1 MSKETESNTFPPE
14 QVVRGIYE
22 VIVVGAG
29 HAGCEAALASARMGR
44 KTLLL
49 TMNLDSVALMPCN
62 PSMGGPAK
70 GHLIKEIDALG
81 GEVGRNTDRTFIQ
94 IRLLNTSKGPAVQAL
109 RAQCDKQAYRL
120 AMKFALE
127 GQPNLE
133 LKQATIARLL
143 SHIGDDG
150 RPVVTGV
157 VTNNG
162 WQYEAGAI
170 ILTTGTF
177 INGRLVVGEKTQP
190 GGRAGEGPALG
201 ISDSLRALGLEVR
214 RFKTGTPPR
223 IDARTIDFSKTEPQP
238 GNRIPLYFSGT
249 FINGRLVVGEKT
261 QPGGRAGEG
270 PALGISDSLRALGLE
285 VRRFKTG
292 TPPRIDART
301 IDFSKTEPQPGNRI
315 PLYFS
320 QDVSARQDVQL
331 PGGRP
336 NPIYPITD
344 EDLNGWRPQLPC
356 YLIHTTE
363 RTHQIIRD
371 NLHRS
376 PLYTGIIEGIGPR
389 YCPSIEDKIVRFAD
403 KNRHQIF
410 LEPEG
415 WRTGEVYVQ
424 GMNTSLPEDVQL
436 AMLRSIP
443 ALEHVEMM
451 RVGYAVEYDYVPP
464 EQLYPTLQTK
474 PVSGLFLAGQIN
486 GTSGYEEAAAQ
497 GIMAGINAALHVHD
511 EEPFVLGRH
520 EAYIGVLIDDLVT
533 RPMSEPYRLHTS
545 RAEYRLLLRPESADL
560 RLSDYAYKFGLIDD
574 TRYAQVINKRDSIR
588 RTLAQLDILVFTS
601 SRTTE
606 AYAQEIGFA
615 PLGQMLTARELLRR
629 PTVTYHQVAR
639 LAEQVEPA
647 LPPLTESVAE
657 EVELQVKYESYV
669 RKQEQTVHR
678 TRRMEEHLIPQT
690 IDYNAVQHLRTQAR
704 QKLMRTLPRTIGQA
718 SRVEGVTP
726 ADIAI
731 LMVYL
736 EKQRLVQINT

>member
-1 MSKETESNTFPPE
+1 MGNQQNERIEGREDMETFPL
-14 QVVRGIYE
+14 RKTYE

-44 KTLLL
+44 NTLLI

-81 GEVGRNTDRTFIQ
+81 GEIGRNTDHTFIQ
-94 IRLLNTSKGPAVQAL
+94 MRLLNTSKGPAVQAL

-120 AMKFALE
+120 AMKFVLE
-127 GQPNLE
+127 GQQNLD
-133 LKQATIARLL
+133 LKQATVAHLL
-143 SHIGDDG
+143 SHTNEQG
-150 RPVVTGV
+150 RTAVTGV
-157 VTNNG
+157 VTTSG
-162 WQYEAGAI
+162 WLYEANAV

-201 ISDSLRALGLEVR
+201 ISDSLRAIGLEVR

-238 GNRIPLYFSGT
+238 GS
-249 FINGRLVVGEKT
+249 
-261 QPGGRAGEG
+261 
-270 PALGISDSLRALGLE
+270 
-285 VRRFKTG
+285 
-292 TPPRIDART
+292 
-301 IDFSKTEPQPGNRI
+301 RI

-320 QDVSARQDVQL
+320 QDVTARDDVQL
-331 PGGRP
+331 PGSRP
-336 NPIYPITD
+336 NPIYPVTD
-344 EDLNGWRPQLPC
+344 EDMHGWRPQLPC
-356 YLIHTTE
+356 YLVRTTE
-363 RTHQIIRD
+363 RTHTVIRN

-376 PLYTGIIEGIGPR
+376 PLYTGVIEGIGPR

-403 KNRHQIF
+403 KSTHQIF

-464 EQLYPTLQTK
+464 DQLFPTLQTK
-474 PVSGLFLAGQIN
+474 PVVGLFLAGQIN

-497 GIMAGINAALHVHD
+497 GIMAGINAALFVRH

-545 RAEYRLLLRPESADL
+545 RAEHRLLLRPDSSDL
-560 RLSDYAYKFGLIDD
+560 RLSDHAYRLGLIDE
-574 TRYAQVINKRDSIR
+574 TRYAIVMRKREQIQH
-588 RTLAQLDILVFTS
+588 TLTQLDTTVFTS
-601 SRTTE
+601 SRFIE
-606 AYAQEIGFA
+606 ACAREAGIA

-629 PTVTYHQVAR
+629 PEVRYHQVAQ
-639 LAEQVEPA
+639 LAQRTSEGQADQDGSTSHPISPLPTLIEQ
-647 LPPLTESVAE
+647 VAE
-657 EVELQVKYESYV
+657 EVELQVKYENYV
-669 RKQEQTVHR
+669 RKQEQLVSR
-678 TRRMEEHLIPQT
+678 TQRLEEMRIPESL
-690 IDYNAVQHLRTQAR
+690 DYQLVQHLRTEAR
-704 QKLMRTLPRTIGQA
+704 QKLTRTRPRTVGQA

-731 LMVYL
+731 LMIYL
-736 EKQRLVQINT
+736 EKHRSVHI

>member
-1 MSKETESNTFPPE
+1 MSNSAASMQISPE
-14 QVVRGIYE
+14 QLLRGVYD

-29 HAGCEAALASARMGR
+29 HAGCEAALACARMGR

-81 GEVGRNTDRTFIQ
+81 GEIGRNTDRTFIQ

-120 AMKFALE
+120 AMKFVLE
-127 GQPNLE
+127 SQPNLD
-133 LKQATIARLL
+133 LKQATITGLL
-143 SHIGDDG
+143 SYTREDG
-150 RPVVTGV
+150 RRVISGV

-162 WQYEAGAI
+162 WRYDAKSVVM
-170 ILTTGTF
+170 TTGTF

-201 ISDSLRALGLEVR
+201 ISGSLQELGLEVR

-238 GNRIPLYFSGT
+238 GSRVPLF
-249 FINGRLVVGEKT
+249 
-261 QPGGRAGEG
+261 
-270 PALGISDSLRALGLE
+270 
-285 VRRFKTG
+285 
-292 TPPRIDART
+292 
-301 IDFSKTEPQPGNRI
+301 
-315 PLYFS
+315 FS
-320 QDVSARQDVQL
+320 QDMSAREDVQL

-336 NPIYPITD
+336 NPLYPVTD
-344 EDLNGWRPQLPC
+344 EDLRGWRSQLPC
-356 YLIHTTE
+356 YLVRTTE
-363 RTHQIIRD
+363 RTHQLIRD

-403 KNRHQIF
+403 KSAHQIF

-443 ALEHVEMM
+443 ALERAEMM

-464 EQLYPTLQTK
+464 HQLLPTLETK
-474 PVSGLFLAGQIN
+474 VVAGLFLAGQIN

-497 GIMAGINAALHVHD
+497 GIMAGINAALHVRGED
-511 EEPFVLGRH
+511 AFVLGRH

-545 RAEYRLLLRPESADL
+545 RAEHRLLLRPDSADL
-560 RLSDYAYKFGLIDD
+560 RLSDHAYNLGLIDA
-574 TRYAQVINKRDSIR
+574 TRYAQVLQKRETIQ
-588 RTLAQLDILVFTS
+588 RTLKQLEIVVFTS
-601 SRTTE
+601 SRQVE
-606 AYAQEIGFA
+606 SHAQEIGLA
-615 PLGQMLTARELLRR
+615 PLNQMLSARDLLRR
-629 PTVTYHQVAR
+629 PEVRYTQIAD
-639 LAEQVEPA
+639 LAQRVGNGQNEPIHSTNF
-647 LPPLTESVAE
+647 LPPLPLLAEDVAE
-657 EVELQVKYESYV
+657 EVELQVKYENYI
-669 RKQEQTVHR
+669 RKQEQMVLR
-678 TRRMEEHLIPQT
+678 TQRLEEMRIPAAL
-690 IDYNAVQHLRTQAR
+690 DYRDVPHLRTEAR
-704 QKLMRTLPRTIGQA
+704 QKLLRTQPRTVGQA

-736 EKQRLVQINT
+736 EKFRALKASS

>member
-1 MSKETESNTFPPE
+1 MESTNIAPE
-14 QVVRGIYE
+14 QLTRGNYD

-70 GHLIKEIDALG
+70 GHLMKEIDALG
-81 GEVGRNTDRTFIQ
+81 GEIGRNTDRTFIQ

-120 AMKFALE
+120 AMKFVLE

-133 LKQATIARLL
+133 LKQATISRLI
-143 SHIGDDG
+143 SEVGADG
-150 RPVVTGV
+150 RPHMRGV
-157 VTNNG
+157 ITTNG
-162 WQYEAGAI
+162 WQYLADAI

-177 INGRLVVGEKTQP
+177 INGRLVVGEKTSP

-201 ISDSLRALGLEVR
+201 ISDALRALGLQIR

-223 IDARTIDFSKTEPQP
+223 IDARSIDFSKTEPQP
-238 GNRIPLYFSGT
+238 GS
-249 FINGRLVVGEKT
+249 
-261 QPGGRAGEG
+261 
-270 PALGISDSLRALGLE
+270 
-285 VRRFKTG
+285 
-292 TPPRIDART
+292 RT
-301 IDFSKTEPQPGNRI
+301 

-320 QDVSARQDVQL
+320 QDRTAREDVQL
-331 PGGRP
+331 PGSRP
-336 NPIYPITD
+336 NPLYPITD
-344 EDLNGWRPQLPC
+344 EDLHGWRPQLPC
-356 YLIHTTE
+356 YLVRTTAQ
-363 RTHQIIRD
+363 THQIIRD

-376 PLYTGIIEGIGPR
+376 PLYTGVIEGIGPR

-403 KNRHQIF
+403 KSTHQVF

-443 ALEHVEMM
+443 ALERVEMM

-464 EQLYPTLQTK
+464 EQLRSTMETK
-474 PVSGLFLAGQIN
+474 AVAGLFLAGQIN

-497 GIMAGINAALHVHD
+497 GLMAGINAALYVRG
-511 EEPFVLGRH
+511 EKPFVLGRH

-545 RAEYRLLLRPESADL
+545 RAEYRLLLRPDSADL
-560 RLSDYAYKFGLIDD
+560 RLNDYAYQFGLIDD
-574 TRYAQVINKRDSIR
+574 ARYAQVVQKRAHILQAL
-588 RTLAQLDILVFTS
+588 TQLDTITFTS
-601 SRTTE
+601 SRSVE
-606 AYAQEIGFA
+606 MHAHDLGIA
-615 PLGQMLTARELLRR
+615 PLGQMLSARELLRR
-629 PTVTYHQVAR
+629 PEVCYS
-639 LAEQVEPA
+639 QVEQLSQRTAASTTLPA
-647 LPPLTESVAE
+647 LPTEAAE
-657 EVELQVKYESYV
+657 EVELQVKYEIYV

-678 TRRMEEHLIPQT
+678 VRRLEDQLIPET
-690 IDYNAVQHLRTQAR
+690 IDYQDIPHLRTQAR
-704 QKLMRTLPRTIGQA
+704 QKLLLTRPRTVGQA

-726 ADIAI
+726 ADVAI
-731 LMVYL
+731 LMIYL
-736 EKQRLVQINT
+736 EKQRAMQAST

>member
-1 MSKETESNTFPPE
+1 MAETNNRTEDKTIPLE
-14 QVVRGIYE
+14 QIVRGRYD

-70 GHLIKEIDALG
+70 GHLLKEIDALG
-81 GEVGRNTDRTFIQ
+81 GEAGRNTDRTFIQ
-94 IRLLNTSKGPAVQAL
+94 IRMLNTSKGPAVQAL

-143 SHIGDDG
+143 SRAGAGG
-150 RPVVTGV
+150 RHEITGV
-157 VTNNG
+157 VTTNG
-162 WQYEAGAI
+162 WQYEATSVVM
-170 ILTTGTF
+170 TTGTF

-190 GGRAGEGPALG
+190 GGRAGEAPALG
-201 ISDSLRALGLEVR
+201 ISDSLCALELEVR

-238 GNRIPLYFSGT
+238 GSR
-249 FINGRLVVGEKT
+249 V
-261 QPGGRAGEG
+261 
-270 PALGISDSLRALGLE
+270 
-285 VRRFKTG
+285 
-292 TPPRIDART
+292 
-301 IDFSKTEPQPGNRI
+301 

-320 QDVSARQDVQL
+320 QDVSARADVQL
-331 PGGRP
+331 AGSQP
-336 NPIYPITD
+336 NPVYPVTD
-344 EDLNGWRPQLPC
+344 EDLHGWRPQLPC
-356 YLIHTTE
+356 YLVHTTG

-376 PLYTGIIEGIGPR
+376 PLYTGVIKGIGPR

-403 KNRHQIF
+403 KSSHQIF

-415 WRTGEVYVQ
+415 WRTSEVYVQ

-464 EQLYPTLQTK
+464 EQLFPTLETK
-474 PVSGLFLAGQIN
+474 VVSGLFLAGQIN

-497 GIMAGINAALHVHD
+497 GIMAGINAALHAFG
-511 EEPFVLGRH
+511 EPGFVLKRH

-574 TRYAQVINKRDSIR
+574 ERYSLAVQKREGIQQALGRMDGIM
-588 RTLAQLDILVFTS
+588 FTS
-601 SRTTE
+601 SRMVE
-606 AYAQEIGFA
+606 ACAQEIGIA
-615 PLGQMLTARELLRR
+615 PLGQMLSARELLRR
-629 PTVTYHQVAR
+629 PSVNYHQVAQ
-639 LAEQVEPA
+639 LAQQVAKQSELRPSSNNNGISPVTLPA
-647 LPPLTESVAE
+647 LPDSAAE

-669 RKQEQTVHR
+669 HKQEQVVHR
-678 TRRMEEHLIPQT
+678 TQRLEEQGIPEA
-690 IDYNAVQHLRTQAR
+690 IDYQAIQHLRTQAK
-704 QKLMRTLPRTIGQA
+704 QKLTVIRPQTVGQA

-736 EKQRLVQINT
+736 EKLRAAGVH

>member
-1 MSKETESNTFPPE
+1 
-14 QVVRGIYE
+14 
-22 VIVVGAG
+22 
-29 HAGCEAALASARMGR
+29 MGR

-81 GEVGRNTDRTFIQ
+81 GEIGRNTDRTFIQ

-120 AMKFALE
+120 AMKFVLE

-143 SHIGDDG
+143 SHTRDDG
-150 RPVVTGV
+150 RHVVTGV
-157 VTNNG
+157 VANNG
-162 WQYEAGAI
+162 WQYEAKAV

-177 INGRLVVGEKTQP
+177 INGRLVVGEKTMP

-238 GNRIPLYFSGT
+238 GSR
-249 FINGRLVVGEKT
+249 V
-261 QPGGRAGEG
+261 
-270 PALGISDSLRALGLE
+270 
-285 VRRFKTG
+285 
-292 TPPRIDART
+292 
-301 IDFSKTEPQPGNRI
+301 

-320 QDVSARQDVQL
+320 QDTSAREDVQL
-331 PGGRP
+331 PGSRP
-336 NPIYPITD
+336 NPIYPVTH
-344 EDLNGWRPQLPC
+344 EDLHGWRPQLPC
-356 YLIHTTE
+356 YLVHTTAH
-363 RTHQIIRD
+363 THQIIRD

-376 PLYTGIIEGIGPR
+376 PLYTGIIKGIGPR
-389 YCPSIEDKIVRFAD
+389 YCPSIEDKVVRFAD
-403 KNRHQIF
+403 KERHQIF

-443 ALEHVEMM
+443 ALERVEIM
-451 RVGYAVEYDYVPP
+451 RMGYAVEYDYVPP
-464 EQLYPTLQTK
+464 EQLSPSLETK

-497 GIMAGINAALHVHD
+497 GIIAGINAALHVRG
-511 EEPFVLGRH
+511 EEAFVLGRH
-520 EAYIGVLIDDLVT
+520 EAYIGVMIDDLVT
-533 RPMSEPYRLHTS
+533 RPMSEPYRLHTA
-545 RAEYRLLLRPESADL
+545 RAEYRLLLRPDSADL

-574 TRYAQVINKRDSIR
+574 ARYAQLVQKRESIQ
-588 RTLAQLDILVFTS
+588 RTLGQLDRVMFTS
-601 SRTTE
+601 SRSME
-606 AYAQEIGFA
+606 ASAQELGIA
-615 PLGQMLTARELLRR
+615 PLGQRLSARELLRR
-629 PTVTYHQVAR
+629 PEVRYLQVAQ
-639 LAEQVEPA
+639 LAQRVEAIRGTVESYDAEYGAGTMQRDYVLPLLPEQTA
-647 LPPLTESVAE
+647 A

-678 TRRMEEHLIPQT
+678 TQRLEEMHIPEFL
-690 IDYNAVQHLRTQAR
+690 DYQEVHHLRTEAR
-704 QKLMRTLPRTIGQA
+704 QKLTRTRPRTVGQA

-731 LMVYL
+731 LMIYL
-736 EKQRLVQINT
+736 EKLRITRSHS

>member
-1 MSKETESNTFPPE
+1 MNNGTQTTTIPPE
-14 QVVRGIYE
+14 QIMRGTYE

-49 TMNLDSVALMPCN
+49 TMNLDSIALMPCN

-94 IRLLNTSKGPAVQAL
+94 IRMLNTSKGPAVQAL

-120 AMKFALE
+120 AMKFVLE
-127 GQPNLE
+127 GQPNLD
-133 LKQATIARLL
+133 LKQATITRFL
-143 SHIGDDG
+143 SHIGPDG
-150 RPVVTGV
+150 RPVITGV
-157 VTNNG
+157 ITNNG
-162 WQYEAGAI
+162 WQYEAKAI

-190 GGRAGEGPALG
+190 GGRAGEAPALG

-238 GNRIPLYFSGT
+238 GS
-249 FINGRLVVGEKT
+249 
-261 QPGGRAGEG
+261 
-270 PALGISDSLRALGLE
+270 
-285 VRRFKTG
+285 
-292 TPPRIDART
+292 
-301 IDFSKTEPQPGNRI
+301 RI

-320 QDVSARQDVQL
+320 QDESAREDVQL

-336 NPIYPITD
+336 NPLYPVTD
-344 EDLNGWRPQLPC
+344 EDLHGWRPQLPC
-356 YLIHTTE
+356 YLVRTGE
-363 RTHQIIRD
+363 RTHQIIRS

-376 PLYTGIIEGIGPR
+376 PLYTGVIEGIGPR
-389 YCPSIEDKIVRFAD
+389 YCPSIEDKVVRFAD
-403 KNRHQIF
+403 KSTHQVF

-443 ALEHVEMM
+443 ALERVEMM

-464 EQLYPTLQTK
+464 EQLFPTLQTK
-474 PVSGLFLAGQIN
+474 AVAGLFLAGQIN

-497 GIMAGINAALHVHD
+497 GIMAGINAALYVRGEGD
-511 EEPFVLGRH
+511 FVLGRH

-533 RPMSEPYRLHTS
+533 KSMSEPYRLHTS

-574 TRYAQVINKRDSIR
+574 ERYARFVEKRESISQA
-588 RTLAQLDILVFTS
+588 LAQLDTLTFTS
-601 SRTTE
+601 SRSVE
-606 AYAQEIGFA
+606 MIAQEIGIA
-615 PLGQMLTARELLRR
+615 PLGQKLSARDLLRR
-629 PTVTYHQVAR
+629 PEVRYHHIVELTKRVNEIGRKSPGNWATGVEHPLWGRGNRFIEHVVAATMDEQNTSIVDMVGAPLVGALEP
-639 LAEQVEPA
+639 LAEP
-647 LPPLTESVAE
+647 VAE
-657 EVELQVKYESYV
+657 EIEVHVKYEHYV
-669 RKQEQTVHR
+669 RKQEQIVHR
-678 TRRMEEHLIPQT
+678 TQRLEEQLMPET
-690 IDYNAVQHLRTQAR
+690 IDYQTIPHLRTEAR
-704 QKLMRTLPRTIGQA
+704 QKLTRTRPRTVGQA

-731 LMVYL
+731 LMIYL
-736 EKQRLVQINT
+736 EKMREGKASA

>member
-1 MSKETESNTFPPE
+1 MSHITNGTEEKKTPQAE
-14 QVVRGIYE
+14 IMRGRYD

-49 TMNLDSVALMPCN
+49 TMNLDSIALMPCN

-81 GEVGRNTDRTFIQ
+81 GEIGRNTDRTFIQ
-94 IRLLNTSKGPAVQAL
+94 IRMLNTSKGPAVQAL

-127 GQPNLE
+127 SQPNLE
-133 LKQATIARLL
+133 LKQANITGLL
-143 SHIGDDG
+143 GHPLSNG
-150 RPVVTGV
+150 RRVVTGV

-162 WQYEAGAI
+162 WQYEAKAI
-170 ILTTGTF
+170 VMTTGTF

-201 ISDSLRALGLEVR
+201 VSDSLQALGLEVR

-223 IDARTIDFSKTEPQP
+223 IDARTIDFSQTEPQP
-238 GNRIPLYFSGT
+238 GSR
-249 FINGRLVVGEKT
+249 V
-261 QPGGRAGEG
+261 
-270 PALGISDSLRALGLE
+270 
-285 VRRFKTG
+285 
-292 TPPRIDART
+292 
-301 IDFSKTEPQPGNRI
+301 

-320 QDVSARQDVQL
+320 QDTSAREDIQL

-336 NPIYPITD
+336 NPIYPVTP
-344 EDLNGWRPQLPC
+344 EDLHGWRPQLPC
-356 YLIHTTE
+356 YLVHTNDH
-363 RTHQIIRD
+363 THQVIRN

-376 PLYTGIIEGIGPR
+376 PLYTGIIKGIGPR
-389 YCPSIEDKIVRFAD
+389 YCPSIEDKVVRFAD
-403 KNRHQIF
+403 KNTHQIF

-436 AMLRSIP
+436 TMLRSIP
-443 ALEHVEMM
+443 ALENVEMM

-464 EQLYPTLQTK
+464 EQLFPTLETK
-474 PVSGLFLAGQIN
+474 PVLGLFLAGQIN

-497 GIMAGINAALHVHD
+497 GIMAGINAALHAYG
-511 EEPFVLGRH
+511 EPGFVLKRH

-560 RLSDYAYKFGLIDD
+560 RLSDYAYRFGLIEEA
-574 TRYAQVINKRDSIR
+574 RYAQVVQKRESIQHALSR
-588 RTLAQLDILVFTS
+588 IDTTMFTS

-606 AYAQEIGFA
+606 AYAHELDIA
-615 PLGQMLTARELLRR
+615 PLGQMLSARELLRR
-629 PTVTYHQVAR
+629 PEVRYSQVAQLAQRTSR
-639 LAEQVEPA
+639 LAPA
-647 LPPLTESVAE
+647 LEKQTDERPGLDEQTDDPTSPLPTLTGSVAE
-657 EVELQVKYESYV
+657 EVELQVKYEGYV
-669 RKQEQTVHR
+669 RKQEQLVHR
-678 TRRMEEHLIPQT
+678 TQRVEEQHIPET
-690 IDYNAVQHLRTQAR
+690 LDYQAIQHLRTEAR
-704 QKLMRTLPRTIGQA
+704 QKLARTRPRTVGQA

-736 EKQRLVQINT
+736 EKLRATPGRGQASSLH